1 MIDLLMGEALRM
13 PFVAADPTDG
23 FLNPHRLAHPHEKR
37 ARGFT
42 TSVGDTLMSDIALT
56 NAFRIVEG
64 RPVTNSFVVAQYFE
78 KQHKNVIR
86 DIGEL
91 LTKKPELRGLN
102 FELTQEIKQ
111 IGAASRS
118 VPVYLMDRKGFS
130 LLAMGFTGAKALDF
144 KCAFYDQ
151 FERMEEALR
160 APSDQSA
167 LITTSEQYEIR
178 KAIKAR
184 AKNSSVHYQTVYNA
198 LYDYFKIASYK
209 DLRHDQMKAALAL
222 IETCTLKPQL
232 PASTIPEGSIILS
245 DKDAEALLTFI
256 YYVRFLFADVFG
268 KLDGLLRIVD
278 SPLAGSFWDAFHEVS
293 WGRILE
299 ILAKHGHDINDMPCY
314 QHWSSCQP
322 KRKAA

>member
-1 MIDLLMGEALRM
+1 MAQNI
-13 PFVAADPTDG
+13 VQ
-23 FLNPHRLAHPHEKR
+23 
-37 ARGFT
+37 
-42 TSVGDTLMSDIALT
+42 
-56 NAFRIVEG
+56 NAFKVVEG
-64 RPVTNSFVVAQYFE
+64 RPVTSSRIVAEYFG
-78 KQHKNVIR
+78 KQHHHVVR
-86 DIGEL
+86 DIRTLISQKPDLERNANFGECSETINL
-91 LTKKPELRGLN
+91 AN
-102 FELTQEIKQ
+102 
-111 IGAASRS
+111 GATRQ
-118 VPVYLMDRKGFS
+118 VPFFWMDRKGFS

-167 LITTSEQYEIR
+167 LITTTEQYEIR

-232 PASTIPEGSIILS
+232 PAPTLAEGSIILS
-245 DKDAEALLTFI
+245 AQEAEALLTFI
-256 YYVRFLFADVFG
+256 YYARFLFLNVFSKIYG
-268 KLDGLLRIVD
+268 ILRIMD
-278 SPLAGSFWDAFHEVS
+278 SPFAGKFWDAFNEVP
-293 WGRILE
+293 WWRILD
-299 ILAKHGHDINDMPCY
+299 ILAKHGHDINDMQCY
-314 QHWSSCQP
+314 QHWLAQQP

>member
-1 MIDLLMGEALRM
+1 MSQII
-13 PFVAADPTDG
+13 AA
-23 FLNPHRLAHPHEKR
+23 
-37 ARGFT
+37 
-42 TSVGDTLMSDIALT
+42 
-56 NAFRIVEG
+56 NAFKVVEG
-64 RPVTNSFVVAQYFE
+64 RPVTSSRIVAEYFG
-78 KQHKNVIR
+78 KQHHHVVR
-86 DIGEL
+86 DIRTLISQKPDLERNANFGECSETINL
-91 LTKKPELRGLN
+91 AN
-102 FELTQEIKQ
+102 
-111 IGAASRS
+111 GATRQ
-118 VPVYLMDRKGFS
+118 VPFFWMDRKGFS

-167 LITTSEQYEIR
+167 LITTTEQYEIR

-232 PASTIPEGSIILS
+232 SAPTIPEGSIILS

-256 YYVRFLFADVFG
+256 YYVRFLFLNVFSKIYG
-268 KLDGLLRIVD
+268 ILRIMD
-278 SPLAGSFWDAFHEVS
+278 SPFAGKFWDAFNEVP
-293 WGRILE
+293 WWRILD

>member
-1 MIDLLMGEALRM
+1 
-13 PFVAADPTDG
+13 
-23 FLNPHRLAHPHEKR
+23 
-37 ARGFT
+37 
-42 TSVGDTLMSDIALT
+42 
-56 NAFRIVEG
+56 
-64 RPVTNSFVVAQYFE
+64 
-78 KQHKNVIR
+78 
-86 DIGEL
+86 
-91 LTKKPELRGLN
+91 
-102 FELTQEIKQ
+102 
-111 IGAASRS
+111 
-118 VPVYLMDRKGFS
+118 MDRKGFS

-167 LITTSEQYEIR
+167 LITTTEQYEIR

-232 PASTIPEGSIILS
+232 PAPTLAEGSIILS
-245 DKDAEALLTFI
+245 AQEAEALLTFI
-256 YYVRFLFADVFG
+256 YYARFLFLNVFSKIYG
-268 KLDGLLRIVD
+268 ILRIMD
-278 SPLAGSFWDAFHEVS
+278 SPFAGKFWDAFNEVP
-293 WGRILE
+293 WWRILE
-299 ILAKHGHDINDMPCY
+299 ILAKHGHDINDMQCY
-314 QHWSSCQP
+314 QYWLAQQP

>member
-1 MIDLLMGEALRM
+1 
-13 PFVAADPTDG
+13 
-23 FLNPHRLAHPHEKR
+23 
-37 ARGFT
+37 
-42 TSVGDTLMSDIALT
+42 MSDIALT

-64 RPVTNSFVVAQYFE
+64 RPVTTSFIVAQYFE

-86 DIGEL
+86 DIEEL
-91 LTKKPELRGLN
+91 LAKKPALRGLN

-111 IGAASRS
+111 IGAATRS
-118 VPVYLMDRKGFS
+118 VPVYLIDRKGFS

-167 LITTSEQYEIR
+167 LITTTEQYEIR

-232 PASTIPEGSIILS
+232 PAPAIPEGSIVI
-245 DKDAEALLTFI
+245 DEAMAEKIVVFI
-256 YYVRFLFADVFG
+256 YYWRYLFRDDLNLFLA
-268 KLDGLLRIVD
+268 LLRRVK
-278 SPLAGSFWDAFHEVS
+278 SPLAAHFWEAVNDLGLGFMEDA
-293 WGRILE
+293 
-299 ILAKHGHDINDMPCY
+299 LAKQGYSVKDLSCY
-314 QHWSSCQP
+314 QHWASQQP
-322 KRKAA
+322 KRLTA

>member
-1 MIDLLMGEALRM
+1 MSALTFSFENSSVRTLGTPEAPL
-13 PFVAADPTDG
+13 FVATD
-23 FLNPHRLAHPHEKR
+23 
-37 ARGFT
+37 
-42 TSVGDTLMSDIALT
+42 IC
-56 NAFRIVEG
+56 
-64 RPVTNSFVVAQYFE
+64 
-78 KQHKNVIR
+78 
-86 DIGEL
+86 
-91 LTKKPELRGLN
+91 
-102 FELTQEIKQ
+102 
-111 IGAASRS
+111 
-118 VPVYLMDRKGFS
+118 
-130 LLAMGFTGAKALDF
+130 KALSHSNPRKAIADLVDPEDIVKAEITDSMGRTQTVNCVTESGLYALIFGSKLESAKRF
-144 KCAFYDQ
+144 KRWVTSEVLPAIRRTGRY
-151 FERMEEALR
+151 ET
-160 APSDQSA
+160 DQSA
-167 LITTSEQYEIR
+167 LITTTEQYEIR
-178 KAIKAR
+178 KAIKSR

-232 PASTIPEGSIILS
+232 SAPTLAEGSVILS
-245 DKDAEALLTFI
+245 AQEAEALLTFI

>member
-1 MIDLLMGEALRM
+1 MQAMSFSFENM
-13 PFVAADPTDG
+13 PVRTLGNPETPLFVAID
-23 FLNPHRLAHPHEKR
+23 
-37 ARGFT
+37 
-42 TSVGDTLMSDIALT
+42 
-56 NAFRIVEG
+56 
-64 RPVTNSFVVAQYFE
+64 VV
-78 KQHKNVIR
+78 
-86 DIGEL
+86 
-91 LTKKPELRGLN
+91 
-102 FELTQEIKQ
+102 
-111 IGAASRS
+111 
-118 VPVYLMDRKGFS
+118 
-130 LLAMGFTGAKALDF
+130 KALGF
-144 KCAFYDQ
+144 KDTINPIKRHVDPEDLIKVEIETAGGRQTVNAVNESGLY
-151 FERMEEALR
+151 ALIFGSKLESAKR
-160 APSDQSA
+160 FKRWVTSEVLPAIRRTGRYESAQSA
-167 LITTSEQYEIR
+167 LITTTEQYEIR
-178 KAIKAR
+178 KAIKSR

-232 PASTIPEGSIILS
+232 PAPTLAEGSVILS
-245 DKDAEALLTFI
+245 AQEAEALLTFI

>member
-1 MIDLLMGEALRM
+1 MSQII
-13 PFVAADPTDG
+13 AA
-23 FLNPHRLAHPHEKR
+23 
-37 ARGFT
+37 
-42 TSVGDTLMSDIALT
+42 
-56 NAFRIVEG
+56 NAFKVVEG
-64 RPVTNSFVVAQYFE
+64 RPVTSSRIVAEYFG
-78 KQHKNVIR
+78 KQHHHVVR
-86 DIGEL
+86 DIRTLISQKPDLERNANFGECSETINL
-91 LTKKPELRGLN
+91 AN
-102 FELTQEIKQ
+102 
-111 IGAASRS
+111 GATRQ
-118 VPVYLMDRKGFS
+118 VPFFWMDRKGFS

-167 LITTSEQYEIR
+167 LITTTEQYEIR

-232 PASTIPEGSIILS
+232 PAPTLAEGSIILS
-245 DKDAEALLTFI
+245 AQEAEALLTFI
-256 YYVRFLFADVFG
+256 YYARFLFLNVFSKIYG
-268 KLDGLLRIVD
+268 ILRIMD
-278 SPLAGSFWDAFHEVS
+278 SPFAGKFWDAFNEVP
-293 WGRILE
+293 WWRILD
-299 ILAKHGHDINDMPCY
+299 ILAKHGLDINDMQCY
-314 QHWSSCQP
+314 QHWLAQQP

>member
-1 MIDLLMGEALRM
+1 MSQII
-13 PFVAADPTDG
+13 AA
-23 FLNPHRLAHPHEKR
+23 
-37 ARGFT
+37 
-42 TSVGDTLMSDIALT
+42 
-56 NAFRIVEG
+56 NAFKVVEG
-64 RPVTNSFVVAQYFE
+64 RPVTSSRIVAEYFG
-78 KQHKNVIR
+78 KQHHHVVR
-86 DIGEL
+86 DIRTLISQKPDLERNANFGECSETINL
-91 LTKKPELRGLN
+91 AN
-102 FELTQEIKQ
+102 
-111 IGAASRS
+111 GATRQ
-118 VPVYLMDRKGFS
+118 VPFFWMDRKGFS

-167 LITTSEQYEIR
+167 LITTTEQYEIR
-178 KAIKAR
+178 KAIKSR

-232 PASTIPEGSIILS
+232 PAPTLAEGSIILS

-256 YYVRFLFADVFG
+256 YYVRFLFLNVFSKIYG
-268 KLDGLLRIVD
+268 ILRIMD
-278 SPLAGSFWDAFHEVS
+278 SPFAGKFWDAFNEVP
-293 WGRILE
+293 WWRILD
-299 ILAKHGHDINDMPCY
+299 ILAKHGHDINDMQCY
-314 QHWSSCQP
+314 QHWLAQQP

>member
-1 MIDLLMGEALRM
+1 MQALSFSFENNAVRTLGT
-13 PFVAADPTDG
+13 PETPLFVALDVCGALGHTNPRKAIKDHVDPEDLIKVEIETNGGRQTVNAVNESGLYALIFGSKLDT
-23 FLNPHRLAHPHEKR
+23 AKR
-37 ARGFT
+37 FKRWV
-42 TSVGDTLMSDIALT
+42 TSEVLPAIRRT
-56 NAFRIVEG
+56 G
-64 RPVTNSFVVAQYFE
+64 RYETA
-78 KQHKNVIR
+78 
-86 DIGEL
+86 
-91 LTKKPELRGLN
+91 
-102 FELTQEIKQ
+102 
-111 IGAASRS
+111 
-118 VPVYLMDRKGFS
+118 
-130 LLAMGFTGAKALDF
+130 
-144 KCAFYDQ
+144 
-151 FERMEEALR
+151 
-160 APSDQSA
+160 QSA
-167 LITTSEQYEIR
+167 QISTSEQYEIR

-232 PASTIPEGSIILS
+232 PAPTLAEGSVILS
-245 DKDAEALLTFI
+245 AQEAEALLTFI

>member
-1 MIDLLMGEALRM
+1 MAQNI
-13 PFVAADPTDG
+13 VQ
-23 FLNPHRLAHPHEKR
+23 
-37 ARGFT
+37 
-42 TSVGDTLMSDIALT
+42 
-56 NAFRIVEG
+56 NAFRVVEG
-64 RPVTNSFVVAQYFE
+64 RAVTSSFKVADYFGKKHSDVVRAVDDLIA
-78 KQHKNVIR
+78 KNQ
-86 DIGEL
+86 EL
-91 LTKKPELRGLN
+91 QVLRNFARYSETVSLN
-102 FELTQEIKQ
+102 DK
-111 IGAASRS
+111 GATRK
-118 VPVYLMDRKGFS
+118 VPAYWMDRKGFS

-167 LITTSEQYEIR
+167 LITTTEQYEIR
-178 KAIKAR
+178 KTIKSR

-209 DLRHDQMKAALAL
+209 DLRHDQMKAALTL

-232 PASTIPEGSIILS
+232 PAPTLAEGSVILS
-245 DKDAEALLTFI
+245 AQEAEALLTFI

>member
-1 MIDLLMGEALRM
+1 
-13 PFVAADPTDG
+13 
-23 FLNPHRLAHPHEKR
+23 
-37 ARGFT
+37 
-42 TSVGDTLMSDIALT
+42 MSDIALT

-64 RPVTNSFVVAQYFE
+64 RPVTTSFIVAQYFE

-86 DIGEL
+86 DIEEL
-91 LTKKPELRGLN
+91 LAKKPALRGLN

-111 IGAASRS
+111 IGAATRS
-118 VPVYLMDRKGFS
+118 VPVYLIDRKGFS

-167 LITTSEQYEIR
+167 LITTTEQYEIR

-232 PASTIPEGSIILS
+232 SAPTIPEGSIILS

-256 YYVRFLFADVFG
+256 YYVRFLFLNVFSKIYG
-268 KLDGLLRIVD
+268 ILRIMD
-278 SPLAGSFWDAFHEVS
+278 SPFAGKFWDAFNEVP
-293 WGRILE
+293 WWRILD
-299 ILAKHGHDINDMPCY
+299 ILAKHGHDINDMQCY

>member
-1 MIDLLMGEALRM
+1 MQALSFSFENMAVRTLGT
-13 PFVAADPTDG
+13 PEHPLFVALDVCSALGYAKARNAVAQHVDPED
-23 FLNPHRLAHPHEKR
+23 LIK
-37 ARGFT
+37 
-42 TSVGDTLMSDIALT
+42 SDIDTNGGRQTINCVNESGLYALIFGSKLESAKRFKRWVT
-56 NAFRIVEG
+56 SEVLPAIRRTG
-64 RPVTNSFVVAQYFE
+64 RYETA
-78 KQHKNVIR
+78 
-86 DIGEL
+86 
-91 LTKKPELRGLN
+91 
-102 FELTQEIKQ
+102 
-111 IGAASRS
+111 
-118 VPVYLMDRKGFS
+118 
-130 LLAMGFTGAKALDF
+130 
-144 KCAFYDQ
+144 
-151 FERMEEALR
+151 
-160 APSDQSA
+160 QSA
-167 LITTSEQYEIR
+167 QISTSEQYEIR

-232 PASTIPEGSIILS
+232 PAPTLAEGSVILS
-245 DKDAEALLTFI
+245 AQEAEALLTFI

>member
-1 MIDLLMGEALRM
+1 MSQII
-13 PFVAADPTDG
+13 AA
-23 FLNPHRLAHPHEKR
+23 
-37 ARGFT
+37 
-42 TSVGDTLMSDIALT
+42 
-56 NAFRIVEG
+56 NAFKVVEG
-64 RPVTNSFVVAQYFE
+64 RPVTSSRIVAEYFG
-78 KQHKNVIR
+78 KQHHHVVR
-86 DIGEL
+86 DIRTLISQKPDLERNANFGECSETINL
-91 LTKKPELRGLN
+91 AN
-102 FELTQEIKQ
+102 
-111 IGAASRS
+111 GATRQ
-118 VPVYLMDRKGFS
+118 VPFFWMDRKGFS

-167 LITTSEQYEIR
+167 LITTTEQYEIR

-232 PASTIPEGSIILS
+232 PAPTLAEGSIILS
-245 DKDAEALLTFI
+245 AQEAEALLTFI
-256 YYVRFLFADVFG
+256 YYARFLFLNVFSKIYG
-268 KLDGLLRIVD
+268 ILRIMD
-278 SPLAGSFWDAFHEVS
+278 SPLAGKFWDAFNEVP
-293 WGRILE
+293 WWRILE
-299 ILAKHGHDINDMPCY
+299 ILAKHGHDINDMQCY
-314 QHWSSCQP
+314 QHWLAQQP

>member
-1 MIDLLMGEALRM
+1 MTLATYKFETIQVRTLGTAETPL
-13 PFVAADPTDG
+13 FVAIDVATALGYAVPKTAVAKVVDAEDIVKAEITDSMG
-23 FLNPHRLAHPHEKR
+23 RTQTVNCVTESGLYALIFGSKLDTAKR
-37 ARGFT
+37 FKRWV
-42 TSVGDTLMSDIALT
+42 TSEVLPAIRRT
-56 NAFRIVEG
+56 G
-64 RPVTNSFVVAQYFE
+64 RYETA
-78 KQHKNVIR
+78 
-86 DIGEL
+86 
-91 LTKKPELRGLN
+91 
-102 FELTQEIKQ
+102 
-111 IGAASRS
+111 
-118 VPVYLMDRKGFS
+118 
-130 LLAMGFTGAKALDF
+130 
-144 KCAFYDQ
+144 
-151 FERMEEALR
+151 
-160 APSDQSA
+160 QSA
-167 LITTSEQYEIR
+167 LISTTEQYEIR

-209 DLRHDQMKAALAL
+209 DLRHDQMKAALTL

-232 PASTIPEGSIILS
+232 PAPTLAEGSVILS
-245 DKDAEALLTFI
+245 AQEAEALLTFI

>member
-1 MIDLLMGEALRM
+1 MQAMSFSFENM
-13 PFVAADPTDG
+13 PVRTLGNPETPLFVAID
-23 FLNPHRLAHPHEKR
+23 
-37 ARGFT
+37 
-42 TSVGDTLMSDIALT
+42 
-56 NAFRIVEG
+56 
-64 RPVTNSFVVAQYFE
+64 VV
-78 KQHKNVIR
+78 
-86 DIGEL
+86 
-91 LTKKPELRGLN
+91 
-102 FELTQEIKQ
+102 
-111 IGAASRS
+111 
-118 VPVYLMDRKGFS
+118 
-130 LLAMGFTGAKALDF
+130 KALGF
-144 KCAFYDQ
+144 KDTINPIKRHVDPEDLIKVEIETAGGRQTVNAVNESGLY
-151 FERMEEALR
+151 ALIFGSKLESAKR
-160 APSDQSA
+160 FKRWVTSEVLPAIRRTGRYETAQSA
-167 LITTSEQYEIR
+167 QISTSEQYEIR

-232 PASTIPEGSIILS
+232 PAPTLAEGSVILS
-245 DKDAEALLTFI
+245 AQEAEALLTFI